1 MMKRQERTKARCLN
15 MVMLLGSLAQFLDL
29 VSLGLVP
36 GPVVWAWFLGL
47 APLGLVPLGP
57 APEPGSWAWFP
68 GAWFPWAWLPWAWFL
83 GLVSLGL
90 VPLGPVP
97 LGLVPGPGFLGP
109 GSWAWFPWAWL
120 LGLVSLGLLPSA
132 GYQGLNRKAWLPF
145 AWLFPGPCIL
155 LWAWFLA
162 HTGLWLRD
170 SHPRPLVNIAW
181 PLVGSPPSRSSVHH
195 THPLTTLTHP
205 GWSRYLKS
213 LVKVD
218 FDAVVTSF
226 TWNIIINLSLT
237 YRFLLLP
244 TNPIKNQSWNED
256 LTKIEE
262 FHYMSLS
269 VKHCVSLFA
278 INKVLMRKIDQ
289 KCNCIA

>member
-68 GAWFPWAWLPWAWFL
+68 GAWCPWAWLPWAWF
-83 GLVSLGL
+83 
-90 VPLGPVP
+90 
-97 LGLVPGPGFLGP
+97 
-109 GSWAWFPWAWL
+109 

-213 LVKVD
+213 LLKVD

-237 YRFLLLP
+237 CRFILLP